1 MKLNIH
7 FISKLFSPYFPW
19 GQAFYPT
26 VISKKTAI
34 SMYNKVRNNP
44 FYQFKQSGKF
54 PVNIK
59 RLIASLPVLLLT
71 APNVAFAQPNTGL
84 SLSVTVN
91 SNRDGEIQAD
101 NNLTLREAISIVN
114 GSLSLDKLSSAEQ
127 SLVSTGSSQSQIKF
141 NLPPGQTTITL
152 EKVLP
157 PLINPGLIV
166 DGTSQ
171 PGYDA
176 SKSATAEIE
185 IPIPVVEITSAA
197 DKEVFRG
204 LTVAADNITIQGLSI
219 YGFSSEHKDT
229 ASLPPGDIVV
239 IDFKMSQIPPTPL
252 KKGGNSS
259 PPTPLKKGGNSSPP
273 SPLKKGGNSS
283 PPSQGGLGGSQPPR
297 NVTVKNNWLGITS
310 EEQIPEQT
318 SAFGVSVFNA
328 TGTNINGNLIA
339 NHEGSAIITGK
350 LAENTQIQS
359 NIIVGNGIAGVPDAI
374 RLEGKINNSQVTSN
388 LICAND
394 GSGVYL
400 FKPEGSVKIQSNTIK
415 YNGRRFRRA
424 AVYLMGNNHE
434 VVNNQITNQAGTG
447 VAITAYPDSK
457 RNVIRDNN
465 FANIEG
471 LSIDLNHRHNT
482 SVRDFQRG
490 DGPNPPRNSGNR
502 RLDTANG
509 AINAPEFLSSEFI
522 VINGKVNIDG
532 KADPGSEIDIY
543 KVVSPSRQ
551 QIDLYP
557 AYSALGEV
565 IARVQADEKGRFK
578 ATFTNLQPGEIIS
591 AIATLPKYGTS
602 EPAANSAIKSVGD
615 AGTIQNVET
624 RYIAS
629 LQPNC
634 ITRPVAPPP
643 VIPDPPIP
651 QPPIPQPPKP
661 IRLSV
666 PRNVHFALDKDFI
679 SQKSGEVLDK
689 IAVVMEQYPNIVIE
703 LQGHTDSRASVAY
716 NQDLAKRRATNAR
729 NYLLKKGIA
738 SERMTIRSFG
748 ERKLRTQENNV
759 VDYARNRR
767 VEVLFFD
774 VRGIDIEFENQ
785 EQDLQIEQ

>member
-1 MKLNIH
+1 M
-7 FISKLFSPYFPW
+7 
-19 GQAFYPT
+19 T
-26 VISKKTAI
+26 
-34 SMYNKVRNNP
+34 
-44 FYQFKQSGKF
+44 
-54 PVNIK
+54 
-59 RLIASLPVLLLT
+59 
-71 APNVAFAQPNTGL
+71 
-84 SLSVTVN
+84 
-91 SNRDGEIQAD
+91 E
-101 NNLTLREAISIVN
+101 
-114 GSLSLDKLSSAEQ
+114 
-127 SLVSTGSSQSQIKF
+127 
-141 NLPPGQTTITL
+141 
-152 EKVLP
+152 
-157 PLINPGLIV
+157 
-166 DGTSQ
+166 TSQ

-204 LTVAADNITIQGLSI
+204 LTVAADNITIEGLSV
-219 YGFSSEHKDT
+219 YGFSSKHRDT

-239 IDFKMSQIPPTPL
+239 VPY
-252 KKGGNSS
+252 NSVLI
-259 PPTPLKKGGNSSPP
+259 TDKETRR
-273 SPLKKGGNSS
+273 
-283 PPSQGGLGGSQPPR
+283 QGDKENYSFQPPK
-297 NVTVKNNWLGITS
+297 NITVQNNWLGITS
-310 EEQIPEQT
+310 EEQVPDKT
-318 SAFGVSVFNA
+318 SAFGVSVFDA
-328 TGTNINGNLIA
+328 TGTNINRNLIA

-374 RLEGKINNSQVTSN
+374 RLEGQIDNSQVTSN

-400 FKPEGSVKIQSNTIK
+400 FKPEGSVQIQSNNIK
-415 YNGRRFRRA
+415 YNGRRLRRA
-424 AVYLMGNNHE
+424 GVYLMGNNHQ
-434 VVNNQITNQAGTG
+434 VANNQITNQPGSG

-457 RNVIRDNN
+457 GNVIRDNS

-471 LSIDLNHRHNT
+471 LSIDLNYRHNT

-502 RLDTANG
+502 RKDSANG

-522 VINGKVNIDG
+522 VIDGKVNIDG

-543 KVVSPSRQ
+543 KVNSNSKQ

-565 IARVQADEKGRFK
+565 IGKVQTDEKGRFK
-578 ATFTNLQPGEIIS
+578 ATFTDLQPGEMIS

-602 EPAANSAIKSVGD
+602 EPAANAIVKSVGNSE
-615 AGTIQNVET
+615 IQNPKSNIQNFET
-624 RYIAS
+624 
-629 LQPNC
+629 PNC

-643 VIPDPPIP
+643 VIPEPPIP
-651 QPPIPQPPKP
+651 QPPIPEPPKP

-666 PRNVHFALDKDFI
+666 PRNIHFALDKDFI
-679 SQKSGEVLDK
+679 SQKSGDILDK

-703 LQGHTDSRASVAY
+703 LQGHTDSRASNAY
-716 NQDLAKRRATNAR
+716 NQDLAKRRATSAR
-729 NYLLKKGIA
+729 NYLIKKGIA

-748 ERKLRTQENNV
+748 ERKLRTEENNV

-767 VEVLFFD
+767 VEVIFFD

-785 EQDLQIEQ
+785 EGDLQIER

>member
-1 MKLNIH
+1 M
-7 FISKLFSPYFPW
+7 Y
-19 GQAFYPT
+19 
-26 VISKKTAI
+26 KKDKR
-34 SMYNKVRNNP
+34 NLDKFKVA
-44 FYQFKQSGKF
+44 
-54 PVNIK
+54 K
-59 RLIASLPVLLLT
+59 RLLTSLPVLLLT
-71 APNVAFAQPNTGL
+71 APNIAFAQQNTAL

-91 SNRDGEIQAD
+91 SNQDGEIQAD
-101 NNLTLREAISIVN
+101 NALTLREAIAIVN
-114 GSLSLDKLSSAEQ
+114 GNLPLEQLSAAEK
-127 SLVSTGSSQSQIKF
+127 SLVSSRSSQSRISFQ
-141 NLPPGQTTITL
+141 LPPGQTTIRL
-152 EKVLP
+152 ESVLP
-157 PLINPGLIV
+157 ALTNPGLIV

-176 SKSATAEIE
+176 NKSATAEIE

-204 LTVAADNITIQGLSI
+204 LTVAADNVTIQGLSV
-219 YGFSSEHKDT
+219 YGFSSKHRDT
-229 ASLPPGDIVV
+229 ASLPPGDIIVV
-239 IDFKMSQIPPTPL
+239 PFDSVIVRKQGD
-252 KKGGNSS
+252 NSS
-259 PPTPLKKGGNSSPP
+259 QST
-273 SPLKKGGNSS
+273 
-283 PPSQGGLGGSQPPR
+283 R
-297 NVTVKNNWLGITS
+297 NAIIKNNWLGITS
-310 EEQIPEQT
+310 EEKVPDKT

-328 TGTNINGNLIA
+328 TGTNINRNLIA
-339 NHEGSAIITGK
+339 NHEGSGIITGK
-350 LAENTQIQS
+350 FAENTQIQS

-400 FKPEGSVKIQSNTIK
+400 FKPEGSVQIQSNNIK
-415 YNGRRFRRA
+415 YNGRRLRRA
-424 AVYLMGNNHE
+424 GVYLMGNNHQ
-434 VVNNQITNQAGTG
+434 VNNNRITNQPGSG

-457 RNVIRDNN
+457 GNVIRDNS

-471 LSIDLNHRHNT
+471 LSIDLNYRHNT

-490 DGPNPPRNSGNR
+490 DGPNPPRNSANR
-502 RLDTANG
+502 RLDSANG

-522 VINGKVNIDG
+522 NIDGKVNIDG

-543 KVVSPSRQ
+543 RVIPSSKQ

-565 IARVQADEKGRFK
+565 IGRVQTDEKGRFK
-578 ATFTNLQPGEIIS
+578 ATFTDLQPGEMIS

-602 EPAANSAIKSVGD
+602 EPAANSIIKSVNSD
-615 AGTIQNVET
+615 QNPISPNQNLE
-624 RYIAS
+624 S
-629 LQPNC
+629 PNC

-643 VIPDPPIP
+643 VIPEPTPIP
-651 QPPIPQPPKP
+651 DPIPEPPTP

-666 PRNVHFALDKDFI
+666 PRNIHFALDKDFI
-679 SQKSGEVLDK
+679 SQKSGDILDK

-703 LQGHTDSRASVAY
+703 LQGHTDSRASDTY
-716 NQDLAKRRATNAR
+716 NQGLAKRRAKSAR
-729 NYLLKKGIA
+729 NYLIKKGIA
-738 SERMTIRSFG
+738 PERMTIRSFG
-748 ERKLRTQENNV
+748 ERKLRTEENNR

-785 EQDLQIEQ
+785 EGDLQIEQ

>member
-1 MKLNIH
+1 MYKRIG
-7 FISKLFSPYFPW
+7 KSPL
-19 GQAFYPT
+19 
-26 VISKKTAI
+26 
-34 SMYNKVRNNP
+34 
-44 FYQFKQSGKF
+44 KQSGKF
-54 PVNIK
+54 RVNIK
-59 RLIASLPVLLLT
+59 RLLTSLPILLLT
-71 APNVAFAQPNTGL
+71 SPNIAFAQPTAL

-91 SNRDGEIQAD
+91 SDRDGAIQAD
-101 NNLTLREAISIVN
+101 DALTLREAIAIVN
-114 GSLSLDKLSSAEQ
+114 GNLPIEQLSSVEK
-127 SLVSTGSSQSQIKF
+127 SLVSSGSSQSQINF
-141 NLPPGQTTITL
+141 NLPSGQTTITL
-152 EKVLP
+152 ESILP

-219 YGFSSEHKDT
+219 YGFTSKHRDT

-239 IDFKMSQIPPTPL
+239 VPFDSVIVSE
-252 KKGGNSS
+252 KGDNSS
-259 PPTPLKKGGNSSPP
+259 QST
-273 SPLKKGGNSS
+273 
-283 PPSQGGLGGSQPPR
+283 R
-297 NVTVKNNWLGITS
+297 NAIIKNNWLGITS
-310 EEQIPEQT
+310 EEKVPDKT

-328 TGTNINGNLIA
+328 TGTNINRNLIA
-339 NHEGSAIITGK
+339 NHEGSGIITGK
-350 LAENTQIQS
+350 LAENTLIEQ
-359 NIIVGNGIAGVPDAI
+359 NIIIGNGIAGVPDAI

-400 FKPEGSVKIQSNTIK
+400 FKPEGSVQIQSNNIK
-415 YNGRRFRRA
+415 YNARRLRRA
-424 AVYLMGNNHE
+424 GIYLMGNNHQ
-434 VVNNQITNQAGTG
+434 VVNNQITNQPGSG

-457 RNVIRDNN
+457 RNIVRDNS

-471 LSIDLNHRHNT
+471 LSIDLNYRHNT
-482 SVRDFQRG
+482 GVRDFQRG

-502 RLDTANG
+502 RLDSANG

-522 VINGKVNIDG
+522 AIDGKVNIDG
-532 KADPGSEIDIY
+532 KAEPGSEIDIY
-543 KVVSPSRQ
+543 KVVPNSQQ

-557 AYSALGEV
+557 QFSALGQV
-565 IARVQADEKGRFK
+565 IGRVQADEKGRFK

-591 AIATLPKYGTS
+591 AIATLSEYGTS
-602 EPAANSAIKSVGD
+602 EPAANAAIESVNNSQSF
-615 AGTIQNVET
+615 QNPQPPT
-624 RYIAS
+624 
-629 LQPNC
+629 QNPNC
-634 ITRPVAPPP
+634 ITRPVTPPP
-643 VIPDPPIP
+643 VTPDPPIP
-651 QPPIPQPPKP
+651 QPPIPTPPEPPKP

-689 IAVVMEQYPNIVIE
+689 IAVVMEQYPEIVIE

-738 SERMTIRSFG
+738 PERMTIRSFG

-767 VEVLFFD
+767 VEILFFD

-785 EQDLQIEQ
+785 EGDLQIEQ

>member
-7 FISKLFSPYFPW
+7 LLYYLSSPLFLLGQGFRSTVFSK
-19 GQAFYPT
+19 
-26 VISKKTAI
+26 ITATT
-34 SMYNKVRNNP
+34 MYKNNRKNP
-44 FYQFKQSGKF
+44 FDKL
-54 PVNIK
+54 NLAK
-59 RLIASLPVLLLT
+59 RLLTSLPVLLLT
-71 APNVAFAQPNTGL
+71 APNIAFAQQNTAL

-91 SNRDGEIQAD
+91 SNQDGVIQAD
-101 NNLTLREAISIVN
+101 GNLTLREAIAIVN
-114 GSLSLDKLSSAEQ
+114 GNLSLEQLSAAEK
-127 SLVSTGSSQSQIKF
+127 SLVSSTGNQAEIKF
-141 NLPPGQTTITL
+141 NLLPAQTKITL
-152 EKVLP
+152 ESVLP
-157 PLINPGLIV
+157 PLTTPGLIV

-176 SKSATAEIE
+176 NKSATAEIE

-204 LTVAADNITIQGLSI
+204 LTVAADDITIQGLSI
-219 YGFSSEHKDT
+219 YGFTSKHRDT

-239 IDFKMSQIPPTPL
+239 VDSNMSQIPPTPL
-252 KKGGNSS
+252 EKGGNS
-259 PPTPLKKGGNSSPP
+259 TPFLR
-273 SPLKKGGNSS
+273 
-283 PPSQGGLGGSQPPR
+283 GSQPPK
-297 NVTVKNNWLGITS
+297 NVTVENNWLGITS
-310 EEQIPEQT
+310 EEQVPEKT

-328 TGTNINGNLIA
+328 TSTNISRNLIA
-339 NHEGSAIITGK
+339 NHEGSGIITGK
-350 LAENTQIQS
+350 LAENTQVEQ

-374 RLEGKINNSQVTSN
+374 RLEGQIDNSQVTSN

-400 FKPEGSVKIQSNTIK
+400 FKPEGSVQIQSNNIK
-415 YNGRRFRRA
+415 YNGRRLRRA
-424 AVYLMGNNHE
+424 GVYLMGNNHQ
-434 VVNNQITNQAGTG
+434 VLNNQITNQPGTG

-457 RNVIRDNN
+457 GNIVRNNS

-471 LSIDLNHRHNT
+471 LSIDLNYRNT
-482 SVRDFQRG
+482 ASVRDFQRG

-502 RLDTANG
+502 RLDSANG

-522 VINGKVNIDG
+522 VIDGKVNIDG

-543 KVVSPSRQ
+543 KVVPSSKQ

-557 AYSALGEV
+557 AYSALGQV
-565 IARVQADEKGRFK
+565 IGRVQTDEKGRFK
-578 ATFTNLQPGEIIS
+578 ATFTDLQPGEMIS
-591 AIATLPKYGTS
+591 AIATLSKYGTS
-602 EPAANSAIKSVGD
+602 EPAANSMIKSVGNSQLF
-615 AGTIQNVET
+615 QNPQPLNE
-624 RYIAS
+624 I
-629 LQPNC
+629 PNC
-634 ITRPVAPPP
+634 TTRPVTPPP
-643 VIPDPPIP
+643 VIPEPTPE
-651 QPPIPQPPKP
+651 P

-679 SQKSGEVLDK
+679 SSKSGEILDK

-703 LQGHTDSRASVAY
+703 LQGHTDSRASNAY

-729 NYLLKKGIA
+729 NYLVKKGIA
-738 SERMTIRSFG
+738 SERMIIRSFG
-748 ERKLRTQENNV
+748 ERKLRTEENNR

-785 EQDLQIEQ
+785 EGDLQIER

>member
-1 MKLNIH
+1 MKRNIH
-7 FISKLFSPYFPW
+7 FLYLLISPYLPW
-19 GQAFYPT
+19 EKAFHST

-34 SMYNKVRNNP
+34 HMYKKIRKNP
-44 FYQFKQSGKF
+44 FYQFKQSSKF
-54 PVNIK
+54 PINIK
-59 RLIASLPVLLLT
+59 RLLTSLPVLLLT
-71 APNVAFAQPNTGL
+71 APNIAFAQQNTAL

-91 SNRDGEIQAD
+91 SNQDGAIQAD
-101 NNLTLREAISIVN
+101 DALTLREAIAIVN
-114 GSLSLDKLSSAEQ
+114 GNLPLEKLSAAEK
-127 SLVSTGSSQSQIKF
+127 SLVSSGSSQSRISFQ
-141 NLPPGQTTITL
+141 LPPGQTTIVL
-152 EKVLP
+152 ESVLP
-157 PLINPGLIV
+157 ALTNPGLIV

-204 LTVAADNITIQGLSI
+204 LTVAADNVTIQGLSV
-219 YGFSSEHKDT
+219 YGFSSKHRDT
-229 ASLPPGDIVV
+229 ASLPPGDVV
-239 IDFKMSQIPPTPL
+239 VVPYRSVLITDKETRGQGD
-252 KKGGNSS
+252 KGNS
-259 PPTPLKKGGNSSPP
+259 
-273 SPLKKGGNSS
+273 
-283 PPSQGGLGGSQPPR
+283 SQPPR
-297 NVTVKNNWLGITS
+297 NVNIKNNWLGITP
-310 EEQIPEQT
+310 EEQVPNKT

-328 TGTNINGNLIA
+328 TGTNISRNRIA

-350 LAENTQIQS
+350 LAENTQIKS
-359 NIIVGNGIAGVPDAI
+359 NIIVGNGIAGMPDAI
-374 RLEGKINNSQVTSN
+374 RLEGKIDNSQVTSN

-400 FKPEGSVKIQSNTIK
+400 FKPEGSVQIQSNNIK
-415 YNGRRFRRA
+415 YNGRRLRRA
-424 AVYLMGNNHE
+424 GVYLMGNNHQ
-434 VVNNQITNQAGTG
+434 VNNNQITNQPGSG

-457 RNVIRDNN
+457 GNVVRDNS

-471 LSIDLNHRHNT
+471 LSIDLNYRNT
-482 SVRDFQRG
+482 ASVRDFQRG

-502 RLDTANG
+502 RLDSANG

-543 KVVSPSRQ
+543 KITPNSKQ
-551 QIDLYP
+551 QLDLYP

-565 IARVQADEKGRFK
+565 IGRVKTDEKGRFK

-591 AIATLPKYGTS
+591 AIATQNKYGTS
-602 EPAANSAIKSVGD
+602 EPAANAIVKSINSEI
-615 AGTIQNVET
+615 TQNVET

-634 ITRPVAPPP
+634 TTRPVTPPP
-643 VIPDPPIP
+643 VIPEPTPIP
-651 QPPIPQPPKP
+651 DPIPEPPTP

-703 LQGHTDSRASVAY
+703 LQGHTDSRASNAY

-729 NYLLKKGIA
+729 NYLIKKGIA

-748 ERKLRTQENNV
+748 ERKLRTEENNV

-785 EQDLQIEQ
+785 EGDLQIEK

>member
-1 MKLNIH
+1 M
-7 FISKLFSPYFPW
+7 Y
-19 GQAFYPT
+19 
-26 VISKKTAI
+26 KKDKR
-34 SMYNKVRNNP
+34 NLDKFKVA
-44 FYQFKQSGKF
+44 
-54 PVNIK
+54 K
-59 RLIASLPVLLLT
+59 RLLTSLPVLLLT
-71 APNVAFAQPNTGL
+71 APNIAFAQQNTAL

-91 SNRDGEIQAD
+91 SNQDGVIQAD
-101 NNLTLREAISIVN
+101 DALTLREAIAIVN
-114 GSLSLDKLSSAEQ
+114 GNLPIEQLSSAEK
-127 SLVSTGSSQSQIKF
+127 SLVSSTGNQAEIKF
-141 NLPPGQTTITL
+141 NLLPAQTKITL
-152 EKVLP
+152 ESVLP
-157 PLINPGLIV
+157 ALVNPGLIV

-171 PGYDA
+171 PGYDVN
-176 SKSATAEIE
+176 KSATAEIE

-219 YGFSSEHKDT
+219 YGFSSKHRDT

-239 IDFKMSQIPPTPL
+239 ADFKTLQIPPTPL
-252 KKGGNSS
+252 KKGGNS
-259 PPTPLKKGGNSSPP
+259 TL
-273 SPLKKGGNSS
+273 LA
-283 PPSQGGLGGSQPPR
+283 GGSQPPK
-297 NVTVKNNWLGITS
+297 NVTVENNWLGITS
-310 EEQIPEQT
+310 KEQVPEKT

-328 TGTNINGNLIA
+328 TGTNINRNLIA
-339 NHEGSAIITGK
+339 NHEGSGIITGK
-350 LAENTQIQS
+350 LAENTQIES

-400 FKPEGSVKIQSNTIK
+400 FKPEGSVQIQSNNIK
-415 YNGRRFRRA
+415 YNGRRLRRA
-424 AVYLMGNNHE
+424 GVYLMGNNHQ
-434 VVNNQITNQAGTG
+434 VANNQITNQPGSG
-447 VAITAYPDSK
+447 VAVTAYPDSK
-457 RNVIRDNN
+457 GNVIRDNS

-471 LSIDLNHRHNT
+471 LSIDLNYRHNT

-502 RLDTANG
+502 RLDSANG

-522 VINGKVNIDG
+522 IIDGKVNIDG
-532 KADPGSEIDIY
+532 KADPGSEVDIY
-543 KVVSPSRQ
+543 RVIPSSKQ

-565 IARVQADEKGRFK
+565 IAKVQADEKGRFK
-578 ATFTNLQPGEIIS
+578 ATFTNLQPGEMIS

-602 EPAANSAIKSVGD
+602 EPAANSIIKSVNSE
-615 AGTIQNVET
+615 IQNVET

-634 ITRPVAPPP
+634 TTRPVEPPP
-643 VIPDPPIP
+643 VIPEPTPIP
-651 QPPIPQPPKP
+651 DPIPEP

-679 SQKSGEVLDK
+679 SQKSGEILDK

-703 LQGHTDSRASVAY
+703 LQGHTDSRASNAY

-729 NYLLKKGIA
+729 NYLIKKGIA
-738 SERMTIRSFG
+738 SERMIIRSFG
-748 ERKLRTQENNV
+748 ERKLRTEESDR

-785 EQDLQIEQ
+785 EGDLQIEQ

>member
-1 MKLNIH
+1 MYKKNKEKTFDKLN
-7 FISKLFSPYFPW
+7 L
-19 GQAFYPT
+19 A
-26 VISKKTAI
+26 
-34 SMYNKVRNNP
+34 
-44 FYQFKQSGKF
+44 
-54 PVNIK
+54 K
-59 RLIASLPVLLLT
+59 RLLTSLPVLLLT
-71 APNVAFAQPNTGL
+71 APNIAFAQQNTAL

-91 SNRDGEIQAD
+91 SNQDGEIQAD
-101 NNLTLREAISIVN
+101 NALTLREAIAIVN
-114 GSLSLDKLSSAEQ
+114 GNLPLEQLSAAEK
-127 SLVSTGSSQSQIKF
+127 SLVSSRSSQSRISFQ
-141 NLPPGQTTITL
+141 LPPGQTTIRL
-152 EKVLP
+152 ESVLP
-157 PLINPGLIV
+157 ALTNPGLIV

-176 SKSATAEIE
+176 NKSATAEIE

-204 LTVAADNITIQGLSI
+204 LTVAADNVTIQGLSV
-219 YGFSSEHKDT
+219 YGFSSKHRDT
-229 ASLPPGDIVV
+229 ASLPPGDIIVV
-239 IDFKMSQIPPTPL
+239 PLSSVILRGQGDKETRGQGDGNPPKNT
-252 KKGGNSS
+252 
-259 PPTPLKKGGNSSPP
+259 TI
-273 SPLKKGGNSS
+273 
-283 PPSQGGLGGSQPPR
+283 Q
-297 NVTVKNNWLGITS
+297 NNWLGITS
-310 EEQIPEQT
+310 EEKVPDKT

-328 TGTNINGNLIA
+328 IGTNINRNLIA

-350 LAENTQIQS
+350 FAENTQIES

-374 RLEGKINNSQVTSN
+374 RLEGQINNSQVTSN

-400 FKPEGSVKIQSNTIK
+400 FKPEGSVQIQSNNIK
-415 YNGRRFRRA
+415 FNGRRLRRA
-424 AVYLMGNNHE
+424 GVYLMGNNHQ
-434 VVNNQITNQAGTG
+434 VANNQITNQPGSG

-457 RNVIRDNN
+457 GNIVRDNS

-471 LSIDLNHRHNT
+471 LSIDLNYRNT
-482 SVRDFQRG
+482 ASVRDFQRG

-502 RLDTANG
+502 RLDSANG

-522 VINGKVNIDG
+522 IIDGKVNIDG

-543 KVVSPSRQ
+543 KVIPSSKQ

-565 IARVQADEKGRFK
+565 IGRVKADDKGRFK
-578 ATFTNLQPGEIIS
+578 ATFTDLQPGEMIS
-591 AIATLPKYGTS
+591 AIATQPKYGTS
-602 EPAANSAIKSVGD
+602 EPAANSAIKSVD
-615 AGTIQNVET
+615 SNQNAISPIQNFET
-624 RYIAS
+624 
-629 LQPNC
+629 PNC
-634 ITRPVAPPP
+634 TTRPVTPPP
-643 VIPDPPIP
+643 VIPEPTPIP
-651 QPPIPQPPKP
+651 DPIPEPPTP

-679 SQKSGEVLDK
+679 SQKSGDILDK

-703 LQGHTDSRASVAY
+703 LQGHTDSRASNAY

-729 NYLLKKGIA
+729 NYLIKKGIA

-748 ERKLRTQENNV
+748 ERKLRTEENNR

-785 EQDLQIEQ
+785 EGDLQIEQ

>member
-1 MKLNIH
+1 MYKKVRKKPFDKLN
-7 FISKLFSPYFPW
+7 L
-19 GQAFYPT
+19 A
-26 VISKKTAI
+26 
-34 SMYNKVRNNP
+34 
-44 FYQFKQSGKF
+44 
-54 PVNIK
+54 K
-59 RLIASLPVLLLT
+59 RLLISLPVLLLT
-71 APNVAFAQPNTGL
+71 APNIAFAQSNTAL

-91 SNRDGEIQAD
+91 SNQDGAIQAD
-101 NNLTLREAISIVN
+101 DALTLREAIAIVN
-114 GSLSLDKLSSAEQ
+114 GNLPLEQLSSVEK
-127 SLVSTGSSQSQIKF
+127 SLVSSSSQSRISFQ
-141 NLPPGQTTITL
+141 LPPGQTTIRL
-152 EKVLP
+152 ETVLP

-204 LTVAADNITIQGLSI
+204 LTVAADNITVQGLSL
-219 YGFSSEHKDT
+219 YGFSSKHRDT
-229 ASLPPGDIVV
+229 ASLPPGDIIVV
-239 IDFKMSQIPPTPL
+239 DFKMSQIPPTPL
-252 KKGGNSS
+252 KKGENSS
-259 PPTPLKKGGNSSPP
+259 PSSL
-273 SPLKKGGNSS
+273 LKKGGNSS

-297 NVTVKNNWLGITS
+297 NVTIKNNWLGITS
-310 EEQIPEQT
+310 EEQVPNKI

-328 TGTNINGNLIA
+328 TGTNISRNLIA
-339 NHEGSAIITGK
+339 NHEGSGIITGK

-374 RLEGKINNSQVTSN
+374 RLEGQIDNSQVTSN

-400 FKPEGSVKIQSNTIK
+400 FKPEGSVQIQSNNIK
-415 YNGRRFRRA
+415 YNGRRLRRA
-424 AVYLMGNNHE
+424 GVYLMGNNHQ
-434 VVNNQITNQAGTG
+434 VANNQITNQPGSG

-457 RNVIRDNN
+457 GNIVRDNS

-471 LSIDLNHRHNT
+471 LSIDLNYRNT
-482 SVRDFQRG
+482 ASVRDFQRG

-502 RLDTANG
+502 RLDSANG

-522 VINGKVNIDG
+522 IIDGKVNIDG

-543 KVVSPSRQ
+543 KVIPSSKQ

-565 IARVQADEKGRFK
+565 IGRVKADDKGRFK
-578 ATFTNLQPGEIIS
+578 ATFTDLQPGEMIS
-591 AIATLPKYGTS
+591 AIATQPKYGTS
-602 EPAANSAIKSVGD
+602 EPAANSAIKSVD
-615 AGTIQNVET
+615 SNQNAISQNQNFET
-624 RYIAS
+624 
-629 LQPNC
+629 PNC
-634 ITRPVAPPP
+634 TTRPVAPPP
-643 VIPDPPIP
+643 VIPEPTPIP
-651 QPPIPQPPKP
+651 DPIPEPPKP

-666 PRNVHFALDKDFI
+666 PRNIHFALDKDFI

-689 IAVVMEQYPNIVIE
+689 IAEVLKQYPNIVIE
-703 LQGHTDSRASVAY
+703 LQGHTDSRASNAY

-729 NYLLKKGIA
+729 NYLIKKGIA

-748 ERKLRTQENNV
+748 ERKLRTEENNR

-785 EQDLQIEQ
+785 EGDLQIEQ

>member
-1 MKLNIH
+1 
-7 FISKLFSPYFPW
+7 
-19 GQAFYPT
+19 
-26 VISKKTAI
+26 
-34 SMYNKVRNNP
+34 MYNKIRKNP
-44 FYQFKQSGKF
+44 FYQFKQSSKF

-59 RLIASLPVLLLT
+59 RLLASLPVLLLT
-71 APNVAFAQPNTGL
+71 TPNIAFAQPNTAL

-91 SNRDGEIQAD
+91 SNQDGEIQAD
-101 NNLTLREAISIVN
+101 ERLTLREAIAIVN
-114 GSLSLDKLSSAEQ
+114 SNLPIEQLSSAEK
-127 SLVSTGSSQSQIKF
+127 SLVSSNNNQSEIKF
-141 NLPPGQTTITL
+141 NLPPGQTKITL

-157 PLINPGLIV
+157 ALINPGTIV

-185 IPIPVVEITSAA
+185 IPIPVVEITSAT

-204 LTVAADNITIQGLSI
+204 LTVAADNITIQGLSV
-219 YGFSSEHKDT
+219 YGFSSKHTDT

-239 IDFKMSQIPPTPL
+239 VPYNSVLIMDKETRGQGD
-252 KKGGNSS
+252 KGN
-259 PPTPLKKGGNSSPP
+259 
-273 SPLKKGGNSS
+273 
-283 PPSQGGLGGSQPPR
+283 PPR
-297 NVTVKNNWLGITS
+297 NITVQNNWLGITS
-310 EEQIPEQT
+310 EELVPEKT

-328 TGTNINGNLIA
+328 TSTNINRNLIA
-339 NHEGSAIITGK
+339 NHEGSGIITGK

-359 NIIVGNGIAGVPDAI
+359 NILVGNGIAGVPDAI
-374 RLEGKINNSQVTSN
+374 RLEGQINNSQVTSN

-400 FKPEGSVKIQSNTIK
+400 FKPEGSVQIQSNNIK
-415 YNGRRFRRA
+415 YNGRRLRRA
-424 AVYLMGNNHE
+424 GVYLMGNNHQ
-434 VVNNQITNQAGTG
+434 VTNNQITNQPGSG

-457 RNVIRDNN
+457 RNVVRDNN

-471 LSIDLNHRHNT
+471 LSIDLNYRNT
-482 SVRDFQRG
+482 ASVRDFQRG

-502 RLDTANG
+502 RLDSANG
-509 AINAPEFLSSEFI
+509 AINAPEFLSSEFV
-522 VINGKVNIDG
+522 VIDGKVNIDG

-543 KVVSPSRQ
+543 KVVPSSKQ

-565 IARVQADEKGRFK
+565 IGRVQADEKGRFK

-591 AIATLPKYGTS
+591 AIATQPKYGTS
-602 EPAANSAIKSVGD
+602 EPAANSAIKSVNNSQSSPSPQPPNQ
-615 AGTIQNVET
+615 T
-624 RYIAS
+624 
-629 LQPNC
+629 PNC
-634 ITRPVAPPP
+634 TTRPVTPTPE
-643 VIPDPPIP
+643 PPIP
-651 QPPIPQPPKP
+651 QPPIPQPPKT

-679 SQKSGEVLDK
+679 SQKSGDVLDK

-703 LQGHTDSRASVAY
+703 LQGHTDSRASDAY

-729 NYLLKKGIA
+729 NYLVKKGIA

-748 ERKLRTQENNV
+748 ERKLRTEENNR

-785 EQDLQIEQ
+785 EGDLQIEK

>member
-1 MKLNIH
+1 MKQNIH
-7 FISKLFSPYFPW
+7 LLYGLIFGYFLLEKTLCPNVLSKF
-19 GQAFYPT
+19 
-26 VISKKTAI
+26 TAI
-34 SMYNKVRNNP
+34 KMYTLLKNNY
-44 FYQFKQSGKF
+44 F
-54 PVNIK
+54 N
-59 RLIASLPVLLLT
+59 RLNAAKSLLTSLPILLLT
-71 APNVAFAQPNTGL
+71 APNIAFAQQQTAL

-101 NNLTLREAISIVN
+101 DALTLREAIAIAN
-114 GSLSLDKLSSAEQ
+114 GNLPLEQLSTVEK
-127 SLVSTGSSQSQIKF
+127 SLVSTANQSRIEF
-141 NLPPGQTTITL
+141 NLPPGQTKITL
-152 EKVLP
+152 ESVLP
-157 PLINPGLIV
+157 PLTTPGLII

-171 PGYDA
+171 PGYEA
-176 SKSATAEIE
+176 NKSATAEIE
-185 IPIPVVEITSAA
+185 IPVPIVEITSAA

-204 LTVAADNITIQGLSI
+204 LTVAADNITIQGLSLH
-219 YGFSSEHKDT
+219 GFSSKHRDT
-229 ASLPPGDIVV
+229 ASLPPGDIIIAPFNSVLGMDAEDYRLKNRRDAEGAEKRSKEV
-239 IDFKMSQIPPTPL
+239 LLVLEGESSRGKFSSEPPKNTI
-252 KKGGNSS
+252 
-259 PPTPLKKGGNSSPP
+259 
-273 SPLKKGGNSS
+273 
-283 PPSQGGLGGSQPPR
+283 
-297 NVTVKNNWLGITS
+297 VKNNWLGITPL
-310 EEQIPEQT
+310 EQFPQKT

-328 TGTNINGNLIA
+328 IGTNINRNRIY

-350 LAENTQIQS
+350 LATNTQIAE
-359 NIIVGNGIAGVPDAI
+359 NIIVGNGIAGMPDAI
-374 RLEGKINNSQVTSN
+374 RLEGTINNSQVTSN

-400 FKPEGSVKIQSNTIK
+400 FKPEGSVQIQSNNIK
-415 YNGRRFRRA
+415 YNGRRLRRA
-424 AVYLMGNNHE
+424 GVYLMGNNHQ
-434 VVNNQITNQAGTG
+434 VTNNQITNQTG
-447 VAITAYPDSK
+447 SGVVVTAYPDSK
-457 RNVIRDNN
+457 GNLIKDNS

-471 LSIDLNHRHNT
+471 LSIDLNTRHNAG
-482 SVRDFQRG
+482 VRDFQRG
-490 DGPNPPRNSGNR
+490 DGPNPPRDSGNR

-543 KVVSPSRQ
+543 RVVDSSKQ

-565 IARVQADEKGRFK
+565 IGRVQTDDKGRFQ
-578 ATFTNLQPGEIIS
+578 ASFTNLQPGEIIS

-602 EPAANSAIKSVGD
+602 EPAANSMIKSVGD
-615 AGTIQNVET
+615 SETIQNVET

-634 ITRPVAPPP
+634 ITRPVTPPP

-651 QPPIPQPPKP
+651 QPPIPQPPTP

-666 PRNVHFALDKDFI
+666 PRNIHFALDKDFI
-679 SQKSGEVLDK
+679 SQKSGDILDK

-716 NQDLAKRRATNAR
+716 NQDLAKRRARNAR
-729 NYLLKKGIA
+729 NYLSKKGIA
-738 SERMTIRSFG
+738 PERMTIRSFG
-748 ERKLRTQENNV
+748 ERKLITEESDR

-785 EQDLQIEQ
+785 EGDLQIEQ

>member
-1 MKLNIH
+1 MYKK
-7 FISKLFSPYFPW
+7 ISK
-19 GQAFYPT
+19 
-26 VISKKTAI
+26 
-34 SMYNKVRNNP
+34 NP
-44 FYQFKQSGKF
+44 FYQFKQSSKF

-59 RLIASLPVLLLT
+59 RLLASLPVLLLT
-71 APNVAFAQPNTGL
+71 TPNIAVAQSNTAI

-91 SNRDGEIQAD
+91 SNQDGEVEAD
-101 NNLTLREAISIVN
+101 NNLTLREAIAIVN
-114 GSLSLDKLSSAEQ
+114 GSLSLERLSSTEQ
-127 SLVSTGSSQSQIKF
+127 SLVSSGSNQAEIKF
-141 NLPPGQTTITL
+141 NLPPGQTKITL
-152 EKVLP
+152 ESVLP
-157 PLINPGLIV
+157 PLTNPGTIV

-185 IPIPVVEITSAA
+185 IPIPVVEITSAPG
-197 DKEVFRG
+197 EQVFRG
-204 LTVAADNITIQGLSI
+204 LTVAADNITVEGLSI
-219 YGFSSEHKDT
+219 YGFNSKHTDT

-239 IDFKMSQIPPTPL
+239 VPYNSVLITDKEKRRQGD
-252 KKGGNSS
+252 KGS
-259 PPTPLKKGGNSSPP
+259 
-273 SPLKKGGNSS
+273 
-283 PPSQGGLGGSQPPR
+283 PPR
-297 NVTVKNNWLGITS
+297 NVIIKDNWLGITS
-310 EEQIPEQT
+310 EEQVPEKT

-328 TGTNINGNLIA
+328 IGTNISRNRIA

-359 NIIVGNGIAGVPDAI
+359 NIIVGNGIAGMPDAI

-400 FKPEGSVKIQSNTIK
+400 FKPEGSVKIQSNNIK
-415 YNGRRFRRA
+415 YNGRRLRRA
-424 AVYLMGNNHE
+424 GVYLMGNNHE
-434 VVNNQITNQAGTG
+434 VTNNQITNQPGSG

-471 LSIDLNHRHNT
+471 LSIDLNYRNT
-482 SVRDFQRG
+482 ASVRDFQRG

-502 RLDTANG
+502 RLDSANG

-522 VINGKVNIDG
+522 SIDGKVNIDG
-532 KADPGSEIDIY
+532 KAEPGSEIDIY
-543 KVVSPSRQ
+543 KVNANSKQ
-551 QIDLYP
+551 QLDLYP

-591 AIATLPKYGTS
+591 AIATQSKYGTS
-602 EPAANSAIKSVGD
+602 EPAANAIVKSVNNSQSFQKPQSP
-615 AGTIQNVET
+615 IQN
-624 RYIAS
+624 
-629 LQPNC
+629 PNC
-634 ITRPVAPPP
+634 TSRPVAPTP
-643 VIPDPPIP
+643 IPEPPIP
-651 QPPIPQPPKP
+651 QPPIPEPPTP

-689 IAVVMEQYPNIVIE
+689 IAEVMEQYPNIVIE

-716 NQDLAKRRATNAR
+716 NQDLARRRATNAR
-729 NYLLKKGIA
+729 NYLIKKGIA
-738 SERMTIRSFG
+738 PERMTIRSFG

-767 VEVLFFD
+767 VEILFFD

>member
-1 MKLNIH
+1 MYKKVRKKPFDKLN
-7 FISKLFSPYFPW
+7 L
-19 GQAFYPT
+19 A
-26 VISKKTAI
+26 
-34 SMYNKVRNNP
+34 
-44 FYQFKQSGKF
+44 
-54 PVNIK
+54 K
-59 RLIASLPVLLLT
+59 RLLISLPVLLLT
-71 APNVAFAQPNTGL
+71 APNIAFAQSNTAL

-91 SNRDGEIQAD
+91 SNQDGAIQAD
-101 NNLTLREAISIVN
+101 DALTLREAIAIVN
-114 GSLSLDKLSSAEQ
+114 GNLPLEQLSSVEK
-127 SLVSTGSSQSQIKF
+127 SLVSSSSQSRISFQ
-141 NLPPGQTTITL
+141 LPPGQTTIRL
-152 EKVLP
+152 ETVLP

-176 SKSATAEIE
+176 NKSATAEIE

-204 LTVAADNITIQGLSI
+204 LTVAADNITVQGLSL
-219 YGFSSEHKDT
+219 YGFSSKHRDT
-229 ASLPPGDIVV
+229 ASLPPGDIIVV
-239 IDFKMSQIPPTPL
+239 DFKMSQIPPTPL
-252 KKGGNSS
+252 KKGE
-259 PPTPLKKGGNSSPP
+259 
-273 SPLKKGGNSS
+273 NSS

-297 NVTVKNNWLGITS
+297 NVTIKNNWLGITS
-310 EEQIPEQT
+310 EEQVPNKI

-328 TGTNINGNLIA
+328 TGTNISRNLIA
-339 NHEGSAIITGK
+339 NHEGSGIITGK

-400 FKPEGSVKIQSNTIK
+400 FKPEGSVQIQSNNIK
-415 YNGRRFRRA
+415 YNGRRLRRA
-424 AVYLMGNNHE
+424 GVYLMGNNHQ
-434 VVNNQITNQAGTG
+434 VANNQITNQPGSG

-457 RNVIRDNN
+457 GNIVRDNN

-543 KVVSPSRQ
+543 KVVPSSQQ

-602 EPAANSAIKSVGD
+602 EPAANSAIKSVNNSQ
-615 AGTIQNVET
+615 IKNVET

-629 LQPNC
+629 PQPNC
-634 ITRPVAPPP
+634 ITRPVTPPP
-643 VIPDPPIP
+643 VIP
-651 QPPIPQPPKP
+651 QPPIPQPPTP

-729 NYLLKKGIA
+729 NYLVKKGIA
-738 SERMTIRSFG
+738 PERMTIRSFG
-748 ERKLRTQENNV
+748 ERKLRTEENNR

-785 EQDLQIEQ
+785 EGDLQIER

>member
-1 MKLNIH
+1 M
-7 FISKLFSPYFPW
+7 Y
-19 GQAFYPT
+19 
-26 VISKKTAI
+26 KKI
-34 SMYNKVRNNP
+34 RKNL
-44 FYQFKQSGKF
+44 FYQFKQSSRF

-59 RLIASLPVLLLT
+59 RLLTNLPILLLT
-71 APNVAFAQPNTGL
+71 TPNIAFAQSNTAL

-91 SNRDGEIQAD
+91 SNQDGAIEAD
-101 NNLTLREAISIVN
+101 SNLTLREAISIVN
-114 GSLSLDKLSSAEQ
+114 GSLSLEQLSNAEK
-127 SLVSTGSSQSQIKF
+127 SLVSSGSNQSEIKF
-141 NLPPGQTTITL
+141 NLPLGETTIRL
-152 EKVLP
+152 ETVLP
-157 PLINPGLIV
+157 PLINPGTIV

-185 IPIPVVEITSAA
+185 IPIPVVEITSVP

-204 LTVAADNITIQGLSI
+204 LTVAADNITVQGLSV
-219 YGFSSEHKDT
+219 YGFSSKHTDT

-239 IDFKMSQIPPTPL
+239 VPYRSVIVRKQGD
-252 KKGGNSS
+252 NSFQS
-259 PPTPLKKGGNSSPP
+259 TKNAII
-273 SPLKKGGNSS
+273 
-283 PPSQGGLGGSQPPR
+283 
-297 NVTVKNNWLGITS
+297 KNNWLGITS
-310 EEQIPEQT
+310 EEKVPEKT

-339 NHEGSAIITGK
+339 NHEGSGIITGK
-350 LAENTQIQS
+350 LAENTLIQS

-374 RLEGKINNSQVTSN
+374 RLEGQINNSQVTSN

-400 FKPEGSVKIQSNTIK
+400 FKPDGSVKIQSNNIK
-415 YNGRRFRRA
+415 YNGRRLRRA
-424 AVYLMGNNHE
+424 GVYLMGNNHQ
-434 VVNNQITNQAGTG
+434 VLNNQISNQPGSG

-457 RNVIRDNN
+457 RNIIRDNS

-471 LSIDLNHRHNT
+471 LSIDLNYRNT
-482 SVRDFQRG
+482 ASIRDFQRG
-490 DGPNPPRNSGNR
+490 DGPNPPRNSRNR
-502 RLDTANG
+502 RLDTANA

-522 VINGKVNIDG
+522 IIDGKVNIDG

-543 KVVSPSRQ
+543 KVNPSSKQ

-565 IARVQADEKGRFK
+565 IGRVQADEKGRFK
-578 ATFTNLQPGEIIS
+578 ATFTNLQPGEMIS
-591 AIATLPKYGTS
+591 AIATLSEYGTS
-602 EPAANSAIKSVGD
+602 EPAANAIVKSVNRIIQLP
-615 AGTIQNVET
+615 TSEIQNFEN
-624 RYIAS
+624 
-629 LQPNC
+629 PNC
-634 ITRPVAPPP
+634 ITRPV
-643 VIPDPPIP
+643 IPEPIPEPPIP
-651 QPPIPQPPKP
+651 QPPIPEPPTPIEPPKP
-661 IRLSV
+661 ITLSV

-679 SQKSGEVLDK
+679 SQKSGEVLDR
-689 IAVVMEQYPNIVIE
+689 IAQVLEQYPNIVIE

-716 NQDLAKRRATNAR
+716 NQDLARRRATNAR
-729 NYLLKKGIA
+729 NYLIKKGIA
-738 SERMTIRSFG
+738 PERMTIRSFG

-785 EQDLQIEQ
+785 ERDLQIEK